1 MALASLS
8 VVTILLLNCGR
19 GGYIIITGT
28 EHQYHNSQHP
38 TAIAL
43 GAVTISPSGT
53 ASACRGDQLELTCDI
68 TGRFLEWSFPLI
80 PEGDT
85 TARRYARVLNPNSPT
100 SALEVNSITFTFSII
115 YAGPGDSLPL
125 TSRLLISQVSDGLN
139 GTEVN
144 CTDVRTSET
153 VSTIVKTISEDFIF
167 GRLFTP
173 NWPMK
178 LCLCLAMPMTAMVAQ
193 CMVMHGPG
201 HGWLIC
207 L

>member
-8 VVTILLLNCGR
+8 VVTILLLNCGK

-53 ASACRGDQLELTCDI
+53 ASACQGDQLELTCVI

-115 YAGPGDSLPL
+115 SAGNNLPL
-125 TSRLLISQVSDGLN
+125 ISRLLISQVSNGLD

-144 CTDVRTSET
+144 CTDIGTSET
-153 VSTIVKTISEDFIF
+153 VSTLITTILSGDSIF
-167 GRLFTP
+167 GRLF
-173 NWPMK
+173 K
-178 LCLCLAMPMTAMVAQ
+178 LNL
-193 CMVMHGPG
+193 
-201 HGWLIC
+201 
-207 L
+207 